1 MPSLRPYQEEV
12 FQATRE
18 AFRANRSVC
27 VQMPTGSG
35 KTILFSMMTK
45 AAVERNN
52 RAWIIVSRNELLKQS
67 SAQLKNLGVKHGLI
81 AVGNSESKAFQV
93 HVVSKDTLIRRYEKI
108 KRAPDFII
116 FDEVHLYIERQKEIV
131 QRFPKAKILGVTAT
145 PERLDGR
152 GLSEVYQTLI
162 QGPSVADLVAGNY
175 LTGVRYFCPPIEGIE
190 TLHRRGTEYD
200 QTELQEL
207 LERRQVFGK
216 AIEHYRKHADG
227 LPCLVYCRSVK
238 AAGITAQRFNDAGYR
253 FENIDGRMTYKRRAM
268 LIDALREGKIQ
279 GLTSC
284 DLITYGLDVPR
295 VSCIIMLRPTLSR
308 ALFSQ
313 MVGRGLRPWKG
324 KKTCVILDHVNN
336 LREHGHPLTAHEWQ
350 FRGREKRGK
359 PKGDAVDSLKLCPAC
374 FLYFTGSRCDNC
386 GTVRDKG
393 QRRDLKEVDGRL
405 VEVTGPVKIADR
417 EPEERREYVDR
428 INSAVD
434 RGAVADLL
442 DIAKE
447 LGRREL
453 WVYHRLNVDSEG
465 QPKKMVNQTLL
476 YEIARIKGY
485 RPGWAWF
492 ASKKLKETQ

>member
-1 MPSLRPYQEEV
+1 MPRLRPYQETV
-12 FQATRE
+12 FQKTRE

-45 AAVERNN
+45 AAVAKKNKV
-52 RAWIIVSRNELLKQS
+52 WIIVSRNELLKQS
-67 SAQLKNLGVKHGLI
+67 SAQLKKLGVKHGRI
-81 AVGNSESKAFQV
+81 AVGHSESKAFGV

-108 KRAPDFII
+108 KTPPDFII

-162 QGPSVADLVAGNY
+162 QGPSIAELIAGDY
-175 LTGVRYFCPPIEGIE
+175 LTGVRYFCPPIEGIDS
-190 TLHRRGTEYD
+190 LHRRGTEYD
-200 QTELQEL
+200 PNELQEL
-207 LERRQVFGK
+207 LEKRQIFGK
-216 AIEHYRKHADG
+216 AIEHYRKHAAG

-238 AAGITAQRFNDAGYR
+238 AASITAQRFSDAGFR
-253 FENIDGRMTYKRRAM
+253 FENIDGRMSYKRRAL

-313 MVGRGLRPWKG
+313 MVGRGLRPWPG
-324 KKTCVILDHVNN
+324 KTACVVLDHVNN
-336 LREHGHPLTAHEWQ
+336 LREHGHPLTAHDWK

-359 PKGDAVDSLKLCPAC
+359 PKGEAIDSLKLCPEC
-374 FLYFTGSRCDNC
+374 FLYFTGSICDNC
-386 GTVRDKG
+386 GTKRQKG
-393 QRRDLKEVDGRL
+393 ARKDLAEVDGRL
-405 VEVTGPVKIADR
+405 VEITGPVKIGAR
-417 EPEERREYVDR
+417 PPEEQRHYADR

-447 LGRREL
+447 IGRREL
-453 WVYHRLNVDSEG
+453 WVYHRLNIDSNGE
-465 QPKKMVNQTLL
+465 PLKMVNQTLL

-485 RPGWAWF
+485 KPGWAWY
-492 ASKKLKETQ
+492 ASKKLKEAK